1 MIQPTYT
8 KIFLNSANIAIT
20 EANLKL
26 YARQWWMNRRAKDEG
41 GLRLTDE
48 GLKFVKETLN
58 LNVHTVPFPPDL
70 DMKPQV
76 LLFLDKFID
85 CPYHLNEEEIV
96 VLSERKAFELHL
108 FAGDV
113 RKYGLV
119 KAMRRE
125 HPKDPRFV

>member
-1 MIQPTYT
+1 MNQNTYT
-8 KIFLNSANIAIT
+8 KIFLKSANIALT
-20 EANLKL
+20 EENIKL
-26 YARQWWMNRRAKDEG
+26 HQRKWWINIRAKDVG

-48 GLKFVKETLN
+48 GLNFLTTTLE
-58 LNVHTVPFPPDL
+58 LKVHSIPFPPDL

-85 CPYHLNEEEIV
+85 CPYHLTETEII
-96 VLSERKAFELHL
+96 VLSERKSFELHL

-113 RKYGLV
+113 RKYGLI

-125 HPKDPRFV
+125 IPKDRQIY